1 MCRTVCTDTSS
12 ETLLETG
19 VFSVGP
25 AAFLAC
31 GPIVLWKNKSNNNCG
46 DWRMCRRIPLW
57 KCTRRR
63 LNLGEQHTQWP
74 TFGWGTQTCYFV
86 WQPLDLQEN
95 SLAVSTTL
103 VFKSPIIRSRFNQ
116 PVLITKGTLLI
127 FVLTWYGKCNVS
139 LGMYSENEWPFKND
153 TGQTFGTLHWK
164 WANQISL
171 SGFTR
176 CWVPIASVKFTHS
189 VKIAACSSNTCFKA
203 VFVTAL

>member
-1 MCRTVCTDTSS
+1 MCRTVCTDASS

-46 DWRMCRRIPLW
+46 DGRMCRRIPLW

-63 LNLGEQHTQWP
+63 MNVGEQHTRWP
-74 TFGWGTQTCYFV
+74 TFGWGTQTCCFV
-86 WQPLDLQEN
+86 WQPLDIQEN
-95 SLAVSTTL
+95 SL
-103 VFKSPIIRSRFNQ
+103 SRFNP
-116 PVLITKGTLLI
+116 PVFITKGTFKFLI

-164 WANQISL
+164 WADQISL

-189 VKIAACSSNTCFKA
+189 VKTAASSSNTCFKA